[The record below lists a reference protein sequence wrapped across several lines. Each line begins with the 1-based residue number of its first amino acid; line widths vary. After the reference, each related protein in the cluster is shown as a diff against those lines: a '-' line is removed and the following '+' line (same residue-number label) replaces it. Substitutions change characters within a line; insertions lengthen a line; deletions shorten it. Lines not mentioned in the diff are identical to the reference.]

1 MRNRVVI
8 HPDYTALCSSIA
20 ELPNNFVTIRKTI
33 FSGRNHVKEVNFNG
47 YRLAVK
53 SYKKITIANRF
64 IYATLRKS
72 KAQRAYEN
80 ALKLIDLDV
89 ATPLP
94 IAYVDCF
101 EGLFLSQSYFVS
113 LYVEH
118 KPLEEIL
125 LNAKD
130 EKSDILAAFAQFTRL
145 MHEKGIMHKDFHL
158 NNVLL
163 KTDSNQLEFCIID
176 INRMTFKKMNK
187 YQAMR
192 SLKKIH
198 LPLEE
203 HAAFIAEYAH
213 QAKLEP
219 YKTFKW
225 MVFYKFANK
234 RFLSLKKSLKSI
246 VVKRAS

>member
-1 MRNRVVI
+1 MRNRVVM
-8 HPDYTALCSSIA
+8 HPDYTALYSSIA
-20 ELPNNFVTIRKTI
+20 EIPNNFVTIGKTI
-33 FSGRNHVKEVNFNG
+33 FSDRNHIKEVNFNG

-80 ALKLIDLDV
+80 ALKLIELDV

-101 EGLFLSQSYFVS
+101 EGLFLAQSYFIS

-125 LNAKD
+125 LDAKD
-130 EKSDILAAFAQFTRL
+130 EKSDILAAFARFTRL

-163 KTDSNQLEFCIID
+163 STAQFEFYIID
-176 INRMTFKKMNK
+176 INRMTFKKMNN

-192 SLKKIH
+192 SLKKIY

-203 HAAFIAEYAH
+203 HAAFTAEYAR
-213 QAKLEP
+213 QANLEP

-225 MVFYKFANK
+225 IVFYKSLSKKFLKIK
-234 RFLSLKKSLKSI
+234 RSLKLI
-246 VVKRAS
+246 VKRAN